1 MSYAQ
6 LDTDVSLLETYI
18 EDSPVLYRNYINRL
32 VEDMLRSCGG
42 YDLVTE
48 LGYAAL
54 DYTEARCRL
63 EATTDNLARYH
74 DPGAPDM
81 DALTSALLQNK
92 EASWRRY
99 STALAHYKTRQRHRT
114 RPLEVPILNW

>member
-1 MSYAQ
+1 MFY
-6 LDTDVSLLETYI
+6 DPTDSDVTLLETYL

-54 DYTEARCRL
+54 DYTETRCRL
-63 EATTDNLARYH
+63 EATTDNLAQH
-74 DPGAPDM
+74 DLRTSDM

-99 STALAHYKTRQRHRT
+99 STALAHYRSRQRNRT
-114 RPLEVPILNW
+114 RPLQAPILNW

>member
-1 MSYAQ
+1 MSHAQ
-6 LDTDVSLLETYI
+6 IDTDVSLLETYL
-18 EDSPVLYRNYINRL
+18 EDSPVLYRNYINHL
-32 VEDMLRSCGG
+32 VEDMLRRCGG

-48 LGYAAL
+48 LVYAAL

-92 EASWRRY
+92 DAAWRRY
-99 STALAHYKTRQRHRT
+99 STALAHYKTRQRNRT
-114 RPLEVPILNW
+114 RPLQAPVLNW